1 MPSISNELR
10 AALWTT
16 LFTFIG
22 LFSASVVG
30 WVQDVAE
37 WASTGGGV
45 EVFPD
50 VTVVGKAAV
59 SAAGAAFVGLVN
71 WTWRKMQSLGVLPG
85 NGPVY
90 PRIEE

>member
-10 AALWTT
+10 AALWTA
-16 LFTFIG
+16 LYTFLG
-22 LFSASVVG
+22 LFVASTAG
-30 WVQDVAE
+30 WVEDVIG
-37 WASTGGGV
+37 WASTGGV

-71 WTWRKMQSLGVLPG
+71 WAWRKMQSLGVLPG